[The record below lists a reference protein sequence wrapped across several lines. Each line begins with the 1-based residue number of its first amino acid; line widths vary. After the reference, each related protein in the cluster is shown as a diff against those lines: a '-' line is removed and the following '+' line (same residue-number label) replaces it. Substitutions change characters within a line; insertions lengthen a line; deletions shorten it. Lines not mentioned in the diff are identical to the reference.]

1 VVNGWSEKGGIL
13 PEDSFSENRWVCMT
27 CWEPVA
33 RRRRQREREQQNL
46 RHQQEKAAKAKARAE
61 RRAQWRDLS
70 RAESDIDSLVSDT
83 TISDE
88 DFWYECSD

>member
-1 VVNGWSEKGGIL
+1 
-13 PEDSFSENRWVCMT
+13 MT
-27 CWEPVA
+27 CWEPMA

-46 RHQQEKAAKAKARAE
+46 RHQQEKAAKAIARAE
-61 RRAQWRDLS
+61 RRAQWRDLG

-88 DFWYECSD
+88 DFWSGSLRC

>member
-1 VVNGWSEKGGIL
+1 L
-13 PEDSFSENRWVCMT
+13 PENSFKENRWVCKI

-33 RRRRQREREQQNL
+33 RRRRQIEREQQNL
-46 RHQQEKAAKAKARAE
+46 RHQQEKAAKAKAKARAE
-61 RRAQWRDLS
+61 RRAQWRDLG

-88 DFWYECSD
+88 DFWYGCSD

>member
-1 VVNGWSEKGGIL
+1 
-13 PEDSFSENRWVCMT
+13 M
-27 CWEPVA
+27 A

-46 RHQQEKAAKAKARAE
+46 RHQQEKAAKAIARAE
-61 RRAQWRDLS
+61 RRAQWRDLG